1 MDFGD
6 ILNQW
11 EEQEKKSAV
20 EKKKQSQRPA
30 GSGKKLNAPS
40 LFPDEKPKTA
50 ENKGSSRTAQATK
63 AAVHKQ
69 EPKIN
74 PMNYWM
80 NRYGVVDKDAQR
92 QKEEE
97 REAMIDFSQL
107 RFMPT
112 EATLDLHGLTRDEA
126 WTQLDLFISECK
138 RRKLRKVLIVHGKG
152 NHSPDAPVLSAVVRN
167 FIERDYRLGASG
179 HPDKNEG
186 GRGATWVVLKESST
200 KD

>member
-6 ILNQW
+6 ILAQW
-11 EEQEKKSAV
+11 EEQEKKSLS

-40 LFPDEKPKTA
+40 LIEKENAKNAKTFQNTSA
-50 ENKGSSRTAQATK
+50 TAQATK
-63 AAVHKQ
+63 KAINKT

-74 PMNYWM
+74 PMNYWL
-80 NRYGVVDKDAQR
+80 NRYGVIDKDAQK

-97 REAMIDFSQL
+97 NEAMVDFSKL
-107 RFMPT
+107 RFMPS

-138 RRKLRKVLIVHGKG
+138 RRKLKKVLIVHGKG
-152 NHSPDAPVLSAVVRN
+152 NHSSTGPILSAVVRN

-179 HPDKNEG
+179 HPEKSEG
-186 GRGATWVVLKESST
+186 GRGATWVII
-200 KD
+200 KDIKDN

>member
-11 EEQEKKSAV
+11 EEQEKKAAV
-20 EKKKQSQRPA
+20 EKKMKSQRPA

-40 LFPDEKPKTA
+40 LFSEEKPKS
-50 ENKGSSRTAQATK
+50 EKSSKTAQATK
-63 AAVHKQ
+63 AAISRQ

-74 PMNYWM
+74 PMNYWL

-97 REAMIDFSQL
+97 REAMVDFSQL
-107 RFMPT
+107 RFMPA

-126 WTQLDLFISECK
+126 WTQLDLFIGECK

-152 NHSPDAPVLSAVVRN
+152 NHSPEAPVLSAVVRN

-186 GRGATWVVLKESST
+186 GRGATWVIIKEGSS
-200 KD
+200 KE